1 MDCESQMNEKILQKL
16 EQYELDLEKIIT
28 RETPLRDPSI
38 TVIHLSKENIVEG
51 YNQYLT
57 ILERLKVK
65 FSNWEYKLLNIEKK
79 FFEILKK
86 RRDIEKQ
93 QFVKTTERATFKKDL
108 IDSRMRDLMDDIQ
121 KEVYL
126 LKEKCQNQGNPP
138 FLVLLNMHS
147 TYPYIQTKDVIS
159 RVINEKGV
167 YIIILYVSDIKHQLG
182 EIESYRYGNYM
193 VHSYFLF

>member
-1 MDCESQMNEKILQKL
+1 MDCESQMNEEIIQKL
-16 EQYELDLEKIIT
+16 KQYEIELEKIIT
-28 RETPLRDPSI
+28 LENPLRDPSI
-38 TVIHLSKENIVEG
+38 SVIHLSKENIVEG
-51 YNQYLT
+51 YKQYLT

-108 IDSRMRDLMDDIQ
+108 IDSRMWDLMDDIQ
-121 KEVYL
+121 NEVYL
-126 LKEKCQNQGNPP
+126 LKEKCQHEGNPP

>member
-38 TVIHLSKENIVEG
+38 SVIHLSKENIVEG
-51 YNQYLT
+51 YKQYLT

-93 QFVKTTERATFKKDL
+93 QFVKTTERVIFKKDL

-126 LKEKCQNQGNPP
+126 LKEKCQNQVNPP

-167 YIIILYVSDIKHQLG
+167 YIIILYVSDIKHQRG

>member
-1 MDCESQMNEKILQKL
+1 MNEDITQKL
-16 EQYELDLEKIIT
+16 DQYEFELEKIIN
-28 RETPLRDPSI
+28 REMPLRDPSI
-38 TVIHLSKENIVEG
+38 SVIHLSKENIVEG